1 MLDLLKHDSNE
12 IKKQW
17 EEIHEQRSF
26 DNIQIIK
33 CTDKEI
39 RLLNFL
45 KNINMIESTS
55 KGHQLISQKAIKIN
69 SEIITGDLIVNT
81 LNAGVVIEVGKK
93 KIFKLEF

>member
-1 MLDLLKHDSNE
+1 
-12 IKKQW
+12 
-17 EEIHEQRSF
+17 
-26 DNIQIIK
+26 
-33 CTDKEI
+33 
-39 RLLNFL
+39 
-45 KNINMIESTS
+45 MIESTS